1 MNPAVD
7 PRPKAQREQDMT
19 NPNQTQ
25 PAPKDLDDASLD
37 LVVGAGV
44 MVPDVAG
51 DTSAARKQ
59 EQDDKLSAGGKS

>member
-1 MNPAVD
+1 
-7 PRPKAQREQDMT
+7 MT
-19 NPNQTQ
+19 HPNQTQ

-44 MVPDVAG
+44 MIPDLAG